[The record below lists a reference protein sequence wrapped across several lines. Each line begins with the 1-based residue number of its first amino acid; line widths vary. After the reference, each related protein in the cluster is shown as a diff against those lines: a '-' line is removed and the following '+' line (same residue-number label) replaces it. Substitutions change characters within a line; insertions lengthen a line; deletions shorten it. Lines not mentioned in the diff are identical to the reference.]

1 MILFLSCPNLFSG
14 DEDKPVESITV
25 EIPEFYA
32 CDIQN
37 STTTIEADKILD
49 YFNKPAYLPED
60 KTAETYIDIRPKA
73 YGEGWKEEPVDAVK
87 ITEFE
92 GATSISLTT
101 PQADLWDI
109 FLASENIWNFE
120 ANTNYKVSFEAK
132 SENDGEILLL
142 ELKDVHKTERGGNIC
157 SVLSTEFKSYSFE
170 TGSYNKAWK
179 GHLQLAIGFITSEV
193 YIKNLKIEKIEGN
206 SLGFGIYL
214 GSKDDKVTAEKVENG
229 VKFTFE
235 TLDPNNV
242 ANSSWPCINTGFAIE
257 DNKLYEVT
265 FNASAN
271 EKDVTLNIG
280 AYSIDSKYSHSWKVV
295 NIGTKPIPVKM
306 YVPGAVKNDEK
317 YRFLDIDFNT
327 PKNNSITIT
336 DVKVVEVT
344 KIPQDVDLFVQVND
358 KYGEITNE
366 IPYTIAKIPAGEN
379 FTFDMCFSTINSK
392 EINWNDFSRICEF
405 SNTVSFPESLDILN
419 SVSPSGIVTRKFTN
433 NTSEDK
439 YFKIS
444 LDSNWKIVLEE
455 TDFAIID
462 GSSQNSSNTDN
473 NSGNGEE
480 PIEPGDSGNNVEDE
494 PEPENPESNV
504 GEEPA
509 APENPE
515 NNGEE
520 PTDPEA
526 TSGE

>member
-1 MILFLSCPNLFSG
+1 MKKILFSFSIISICLFVFFACENNLFSETG
-14 DEDKPVESITV
+14 NTDSPVSTVTV

-32 CDIQN
+32 CDKQN

-73 YGEGWKEEPVDAVK
+73 YGEGWEEGTVDSVT
-87 ITEFE
+87 ITENE
-92 GATSISLTT
+92 GATCISLTT
-101 PQADLWDI
+101 NQTDLWDI
-109 FLASENIWNFE
+109 FLASKSTWNFE

-132 SENDGEILLL
+132 SQNDGEILLL

-157 SVLSTEFKSYSFE
+157 SALSTEFKSYSFE

-179 GHLQLAIGFITSEV
+179 GHVQLAIGLLTSEV

-206 SLGFGIYL
+206 SLAFGIYL
-214 GSKDDKVTAEKVENG
+214 GSKDDKISTEKVANG

-235 TLDPNNV
+235 TSNPQTTS
-242 ANSSWPCINTGFAIE
+242 NSSWPCINTGFAIE

-327 PKNNSITIT
+327 HKNNSITIT

-344 KIPQDVDLFVQVND
+344 KMPQDVDLFVQVND

-405 SNTVSFPESLDILN
+405 SNPISFPESLDISN
-419 SVSPSGIVTRKFTN
+419 TISSEQVVRKFTN
-433 NTSEDK
+433 KTSEDK
-439 YFKIS
+439 YYKIS

-455 TDFAIID
+455 TDFSIID
-462 GSSQNSSNTDN
+462 GST
-473 NSGNGEE
+473 
-480 PIEPGDSGNNVEDE
+480 
-494 PEPENPESNV
+494 NP
-504 GEEPA
+504 
-509 APENPE
+509 
-515 NNGEE
+515 
-520 PTDPEA
+520 
-526 TSGE
+526 

>member
-1 MILFLSCPNLFSG
+1 MKKILFSFSIISICLFVFFACGNFFISG
-14 DEDKPVESITV
+14 TENTNGPVKSVTIEL
-25 EIPEFYA
+25 PEFYI
-32 CDIQN
+32 CDLQN
-37 STTTIEADKILD
+37 NTTTIKTDIITD
-49 YFNKPAYLPED
+49 YFNKPSYLPED
-60 KTAETYIDIRPKA
+60 KIAEEYIDIRPMV
-73 YGEGWKEEPVDAVK
+73 YGKELEEESIDSVT
-87 ITEFE
+87 ITENE
-92 GATSISLTT
+92 DATCIYFTSQSNN
-101 PQADLWDI
+101 LWDT
-109 FLASENIWNFE
+109 FLASNCIWNFE

-132 SENDGEILLL
+132 ASNEDDILLV
-142 ELKDVHKTERGGNIC
+142 ELKDTHKTERGGNIC
-157 SVLSTEFKSYSFE
+157 PTLTTEFKSYSFE

-193 YIKNLKIEKIEGN
+193 YIKNLKIEEIEET
-206 SLGFGIYL
+206 SLPIGIFL
-214 GSKDDKVTAEKVENG
+214 GSKDDKISTEKVENG

-235 TLDPNNV
+235 TSNPQTTS
-242 ANSSWPCINTGFAIE
+242 NSSWPCINTGFAIE

-366 IPYTIAKIPAGEN
+366 IPYTIAKIPANAN

-405 SNTVSFPESLDILN
+405 SNPISFPESLDISN
-419 SVSPSGIVTRKFTN
+419 TISNEQVVRTFTN
-433 NTSEDK
+433 NTTEEK
-439 YFKIS
+439 YYKIS

-455 TDFAIID
+455 TDFSIID
-462 GSSQNSSNTDN
+462 GTNQ
-473 NSGNGEE
+473 
-480 PIEPGDSGNNVEDE
+480 P
-494 PEPENPESNV
+494 
-504 GEEPA
+504 
-509 APENPE
+509 
-515 NNGEE
+515 
-520 PTDPEA
+520 
-526 TSGE
+526 